1 MSKRKKSTSTKTS
14 APLRPVAIT
23 VTQYEI
29 TSEPIIDGPFSRL
42 PEHVRDSLE
51 RLYALAQRRPRQA
64 IPELE
69 KLLQLYPNVPTIYN
83 YLSVAYSLAGEKEK
97 AEQMIVE
104 NYRLHPEY
112 LFARLNQAQ
121 ICLQKSDYAAIPAI
135 FDHKFD
141 LQLLY
146 PKRKRFHIS
155 EMAGFM
161 GVIGQYFYATGER
174 ALAENAYEILRELA
188 PKHIYTR
195 RLKRLL
201 YPNFFQRLLQR
212 VLS

>member
-1 MSKRKKSTSTKTS
+1 MSKRMKSTSTKTS
-14 APLRPVAIT
+14 APLRPAVIT
-23 VTQYEI
+23 VTQYEV

-69 KLLQLYPNVPTIYN
+69 KLLHMYPNVPTIYN

-97 AEQMIVE
+97 AEHLVAE
-104 NYRLHPEY
+104 NYRLHPGY
-112 LFARLNQAQ
+112 LFARLNYAE
-121 ICLQKSDYAAIPAI
+121 ICLYKNDYAAIPAI
-135 FDHKFD
+135 FEHKFD
-141 LQLLY
+141 LKLLY

-155 EMAGFM
+155 ELTGFM
-161 GVIGQYFYATGER
+161 GVIGPYFYATGER
-174 ALAENAYEILRELA
+174 ALAENVYDLLRELA
-188 PKHIYTR
+188 PKHVYTR

-212 VLS
+212 LKS

>member
-1 MSKRKKSTSTKTS
+1 MPKRKKASSTRTST
-14 APLRPVAIT
+14 PLRPAVIT
-23 VTQYEI
+23 VTHYEV
-29 TSEPIIDGPFSRL
+29 TSEPIIDGPYKCL
-42 PEHVRDSLE
+42 PEHVKDSLE
-51 RLYALAQRRPRQA
+51 RLYALAQIRPRQA

-69 KLLQLYPNVPTIYN
+69 KLLHMYPNVPTIYN
-83 YLSVAYSLAGEKEK
+83 YLSVAYSLAGEGEK
-97 AEQMIVE
+97 AEHLIAE

-121 ICLQKSDYAAIPAI
+121 ICLQKNDYAAIPAI
-135 FDHKFD
+135 FEHKFD

-155 EMAGFM
+155 EAAGFM

-188 PKHIYTR
+188 PKHVYTR

-212 VLS
+212 LRS